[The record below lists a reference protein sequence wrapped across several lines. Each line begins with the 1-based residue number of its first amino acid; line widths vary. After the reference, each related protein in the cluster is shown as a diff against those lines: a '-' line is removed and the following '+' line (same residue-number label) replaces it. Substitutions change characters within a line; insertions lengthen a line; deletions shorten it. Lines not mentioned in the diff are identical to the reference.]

1 MYILFRRRERKGK
14 KSFKRILAENFPNL
28 GKEIDIQI
36 QESQKIQKKDE
47 PPQIHTKTQYNQI
60 VKSQKWR
67 DNFKVARQDWLVIY
81 KGTPMGLSADFSAET
96 LHARRVQDDIFKV
109 LKEKNTCWTR
119 IIPGKIVIQK

>member
-1 MYILFRRRERKGK
+1 M
-14 KSFKRILAENFPNL
+14 AENFPNL

-47 PPQIHTKTQYNQI
+47 PPKIHTKTQYNQI

-109 LKEKNTCWTR
+109 LKEQNTCWTR